1 METLFQTV
9 AIGCAGRDAIRVE
22 SRTLKEES
30 QMPNPEGEKAWNRFE
45 SDIQGLASELKRH
58 YRNAADEK
66 NAADLNRSLEQLRQA
81 ADAVFKSLDT
91 ATRDPEVRTKTKQT
105 ARSFGLAL
113 AETFRE
119 LSDEIEK
126 AVRRPA
132 ETKK

>member
-1 METLFQTV
+1 MPHPET
-9 AIGCAGRDAIRVE
+9 D
-22 SRTLKEES
+22 
-30 QMPNPEGEKAWNRFE
+30 KAWDRFE
-45 SDIQGLASELKRH
+45 SDIQGLAGELKRH
-58 YRNAADEK
+58 YRNAGDEK
-66 NAADLNRSLEQLRQA
+66 NTVDLNRSLEQLRQA
-81 ADAVFKSLDT
+81 ADAVFRSLDT

-105 ARSFGLAL
+105 ARSFGMAV